1 MPKKT
6 SKARKTG
13 ASSQETEG
21 KGKRKTSSAKAN
33 RSAANEPEA
42 SHAPSDPKFVQ
53 DLLTRGEAAELTK
66 DGKLPLSATHII
78 QKNNP
83 DGSVQVK
90 RARFKLF

>member
-6 SKARKTG
+6 SKRGTK
-13 ASSQETEG
+13 SQ
-21 KGKRKTSSAKAN
+21 KNKRKAVAPDHSAKA
-33 RSAANEPEA
+33 SPAQL
-42 SHAPSDPKFVQ
+42 PSDPRFVR

-66 DGKLPLSATHII
+66 DGKLPLSATHVIRN
-78 QKNNP
+78 KNP